1 MTKNDKNPI
10 ISVQVEPKMINMID
24 CRRAKSKPMLSR
36 STVIRHALISYLSK
50 PAPIVKC
57 ACKECR

>member
-1 MTKNDKNPI
+1 MTKNAKNPI

-24 CRRAKSKPMLSR
+24 LRRAKSQPMLSR
-36 STVIRHALISYLSK
+36 STVIRHALIAYLSK
-50 PAPIVKC
+50 SAPIVKC